1 VARRKVLRPGE
12 EITIRFTL
20 QERDLIL
27 DHTLAGPDL
36 TDRLRLAIME
46 RGQITAKYSLE
57 DLDELLGY
65 IAAEANHSEDERRA
79 TRLYKLYDRL
89 SDIEASVVED

>member
-1 VARRKVLRPGE
+1 
-12 EITIRFTL
+12 
-20 QERDLIL
+20 
-27 DHTLAGPDL
+27 
-36 TDRLRLAIME
+36 ME